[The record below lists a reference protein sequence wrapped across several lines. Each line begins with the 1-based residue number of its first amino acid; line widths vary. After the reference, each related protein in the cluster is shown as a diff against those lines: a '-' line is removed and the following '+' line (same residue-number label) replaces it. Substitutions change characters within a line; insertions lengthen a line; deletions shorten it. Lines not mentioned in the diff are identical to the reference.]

1 MTDRTKPA
9 TPEARTA
16 WSRYTQGVKNTYIRL
31 FFPSK
36 DLTYLNTLLN
46 HYFTHGT
53 LSPKRA
59 GQQAAFLSFFLFFF
73 SPLTHYLPFISSS
86 FTRPLLPHA
95 AADAQKGGGTFFG
108 CMCRL
113 VGQGNAIA
121 GDSFEPHRQPSA

>member
-1 MTDRTKPA
+1 MTNRTKRA
-9 TPEARTA
+9 TPKARTA
-16 WSRYTQGVKNTYIRL
+16 WSRCTQGVKNTYIRL

-36 DLTYLNTLLN
+36 DLTYLNTLSN

-59 GQQAAFLSFFLFFF
+59 GQAAFLSFFLFFF

-86 FTRPLLPHA
+86 FTRPLPPRA
-95 AADAQKGGGTFFG
+95 AAAAQKGGEHFLGV
-108 CMCRL
+108 CV